1 MRRVTQPDQ
10 SPFPSDGTPP
20 TQSAYQQPPFPTPP
34 PGVYGYGDP
43 YNPYGAPVQQRNGLG
58 TAGMVLGILALVLCW
73 TTWPG
78 IILGILAIIFSAL
91 GRGRAKRGEAS
102 NRGQA
107 TAGLVCGIIGTVLS
121 IVVIIFVLAVL
132 DKAKSCLDQYP
143 DGGPQYTQCIQDS
156 ISGNN

>member
-1 MRRVTQPDQ
+1 MQP
-10 SPFPSDGTPP
+10 
-20 TQSAYQQPPFPTPP
+20 
-34 PGVYGYGDP
+34 
-43 YNPYGAPVQQRNGLG
+43 RNGLG

-78 IILGILAIIFSAL
+78 VILGILAIVFSAL
-91 GRGRAKRGEAS
+91 GRGRAKSGEAS

-121 IVVIIFVLAVL
+121 IVVIIFVLAIV
-132 DKAKSCLDQYP
+132 DKAKSCLDKYP